1 MLLRDLWRLRGQVLA
16 AAVVVGCGI
25 AALVAMYSTYHSLI
39 RTRNSYYADYRFADA
54 FAQLKRAP
62 QSLVGEIQRI
72 PGVAQVAVRAV
83 HTVVLDVPGLAE
95 PATARLISISG
106 QPESGLNALA
116 IVRGRVPSPAAAD
129 EVLTSDTFARANGLK
144 PGDRIAAVLNGRWQ
158 SLRIV
163 GTALSPEYVYEV
175 APGGLFPDNRRFGV
189 LWMNGEVLMPAF
201 GLKGAFNDVALAL
214 APGASAPD
222 VLARLD
228 RVLRVYGGLSAYTR
242 SDQASNRF
250 LADELGEIQVMT
262 SAIPL
267 LFLTVAAFLLYVILS
282 RLVHM
287 QRSEIALLKAFGHS
301 DLSIGAHYL
310 GFAAATVA
318 AGLALGFPAGA
329 YLGQVFIGIYRGYFH
344 FPQLHW
350 MMPAS
355 LPVAVTFATLACA
368 ALGALG
374 AVRSAVV
381 LPPAEA
387 MRPEAPARSRA
398 GLLDRLG
405 LVRQVAPAVRMVIR
419 NVTRR
424 PIKALLSVI
433 TIALA
438 IALVVVGRFPV
449 DAVNTLLRW
458 QFDGVQR
465 ADVVA
470 VFTEPRSGS
479 VLTDAARLPGVV
491 EVQGFRAV
499 PAWIRSGYRTKRVEI
514 VSTTA
519 QSELHRLIGQDFR
532 RAPPPEG
539 GMILGQKLAEIL
551 QVKTG
556 DLVSVDVLEGTRP
569 SFEVRVTGVVDEL
582 LGLGAYMEDTT
593 LSRRLR
599 EADAVSGVYL
609 RADPAQWEALL
620 AQLKHIPAVAGVS
633 SRGALRAS
641 IQETMDRSFITF
653 SAILTF
659 FAAAIVVG
667 MVYNS
672 MRVALSERG
681 NELASLR
688 VLGFREREIAF
699 ILLGE
704 QGLVALAALPVGL
717 LLGYAICALLVP
729 LFNRENFRLPLT
741 VSPLTLMVAGSA
753 ALVSAAVCGVIVAR
767 RLKTL
772 DLIAVLKTRE

>member
-16 AAVVVGCGI
+16 AAVVVACGI
-25 AALVAMYSTYHSLI
+25 AALVAMYSTYYSLI
-39 RTRNSYYADYRFADA
+39 RTRDSYYADYRFADV

-62 QSLVGEIQRI
+62 QSLVEEIQRI

-83 HTVVLDVPGLAE
+83 RTVVLDVPGLAE
-95 PATARLISISG
+95 PATARLISI
-106 QPESGLNALA
+106 PERPERGLNALA
-116 IVRGRVPSPAAAD
+116 IVRGRAPNPATAD
-129 EVLTSDTFARANGLK
+129 EVLASDTFARANGLK

-189 LWMNGEVLMPAF
+189 LWMNGEVLEPAF

-214 APGASAPD
+214 APGAKAADP
-222 VLARLD
+222 LARLD
-228 RVLRVYGGLSAYTR
+228 RVLRVYGGLSASTR

-250 LADELGEIQVMT
+250 LTDELAEIQVMT

-267 LFLTVAAFLLYVILS
+267 LFLAVAAFLLYVILS

-287 QRSEIALLKAFGHS
+287 QRAEIALLKAFGHS
-301 DLSIGAHYL
+301 DVSVGGHYL

-329 YLGQVFIGIYRGYFH
+329 YLGEVFVGIYRGYFH

-350 MMPAS
+350 MMPTS
-355 LPVAVTFATLACA
+355 LPAAVTFATLLCA
-368 ALGALG
+368 ASGALG
-374 AVRSAVV
+374 AVRSAVA
-381 LPPAEA
+381 LAPAEA
-387 MRPEAPARSRA
+387 MRPEAPARFRA

-405 LVRQVAPAVRMVIR
+405 LVRRVAPAVRMVIR

-438 IALVVVGRFPV
+438 IALMVVGRFPV

-465 ADVVA
+465 ADVAA
-470 VFTEPRSGS
+470 VFAEPRPGS
-479 VLTDAARLPGVV
+479 VLVESARLPGVV
-491 EVQGFRAV
+491 EVQGYRAV
-499 PAWIRSGYRTKRVEI
+499 PAWIRAGYRSKRVEI
-514 VSTTA
+514 VSTTP
-519 QSELHRLIGQDFR
+519 QGELHRVIDQKFR
-532 RAPPPEG
+532 RIAPRDDG
-539 GMILGQKLAEIL
+539 IVLGQKLAEIL
-551 QVKTG
+551 AVKAG
-556 DLVSVDVLEGTRP
+556 DLVTVDVLEGTRP
-569 SFEVRVTGVVDEL
+569 SFQVRVTGIVDEL

-593 LSRRLR
+593 LSRRLW

-609 RADPAQWEALL
+609 RADQAQWEPLL
-620 AQLKHIPAVAGVS
+620 AQLKRIPAVAGVS
-633 SRGALRAS
+633 SRGALLTS
-641 IQETMDRSFITF
+641 IKETMDRSFITF
-653 SAILTF
+653 SAILTL
-659 FAAAIVVG
+659 FAATIVVG

-704 QGLVALAALPVGL
+704 QGLIALAALPAGL
-717 LLGYAICALLVP
+717 LLGYGICALLVP

-741 VSPLTLMVAGSA
+741 VSTQTLIVAASA
-753 ALVSAAVCGVIVAR
+753 ALVSAAICGVIVAR

>member
-25 AALVAMYSTYHSLI
+25 AALVAMYSTYYSLI
-39 RTRNSYYADYRFADA
+39 RTRNSYYADYRFADV

-62 QSLVGEIQRI
+62 QSLVEEIQRI

-83 HTVVLDVPGLAE
+83 RTVVLDIPRLAE
-95 PATARLISISG
+95 PATGRFISISER
-106 QPESGLNALA
+106 PEGGLNALA
-116 IVRGRVPSPAAAD
+116 IMRGRTPNPAAAD
-129 EVLTSDTFARANGLK
+129 EVLASDTFAHANGLS

-158 SLRIV
+158 TLRIV

-175 APGGLFPDNRRFGV
+175 APGGLFPDNRRFGI
-189 LWMNGEVLMPAF
+189 LWMNGDVLEPAF

-214 APGASAPD
+214 APGADAAD
-222 VLARLD
+222 VVARLD

-250 LADELGEIQVMT
+250 LTDELGEIQVMT

-287 QRSEIALLKAFGHS
+287 QRPEIALLKAFGHS
-301 DLSIGAHYL
+301 DLSVATHYL
-310 GFAAATVA
+310 GFATATVA
-318 AGLALGFPAGA
+318 CGLALGFPAGV
-329 YLGQVFIGIYRGYFH
+329 YFGQVFVGIYRGYFH

-355 LPVAVTFATLACA
+355 LPVALAFATLFSA

-374 AVRSAVV
+374 AVRRA
-381 LPPAEA
+381 LALAPAEA
-387 MRPEAPARSRA
+387 MRPEAPARFRL
-398 GLLDRLG
+398 GLLDRAG
-405 LVRQVAPAVRMVIR
+405 LVRRLAPAVRMVIR

-438 IALVVVGRFPV
+438 IALMVVGRFPV

-465 ADVVA
+465 ADVAA
-470 VFTEPRSGS
+470 VFAEPRSGS
-479 VLTDAARLPGVV
+479 VLAETARLPGVV
-491 EVQGFRAV
+491 EVQGYRAV
-499 PAWIRSGYRTKRVEI
+499 PAWIRAGYRSKRVEI
-514 VSTTA
+514 VSATP
-519 QSELHRLIGQDFR
+519 QGELHRVIDQEFR
-532 RAPPPEG
+532 RVAPRDG
-539 GMILGQKLAEIL
+539 GIVLGQKLAEIL
-551 QVKTG
+551 AVKAG
-556 DLVSVDVLEGTRP
+556 DLVTVDMLEGTRP
-569 SFEVRVTGVVDEL
+569 TFRVRVTGIVDEL
-582 LGLGAYMEDTT
+582 LGLGAYMEHTA
-593 LSRRLR
+593 LSRRLL
-599 EADAVSGVYL
+599 EADAFSGVYL
-609 RADPAQWEALL
+609 RADAAQWEPLL
-620 AQLKHIPAVAGVS
+620 AQLKHVPAVAAVS
-633 SRGALRAS
+633 SRGALLAS
-641 IQETMDRSFITF
+641 IKETMDRSFITF
-653 SAILTF
+653 SAILTL

-688 VLGFREREIAF
+688 VLGFREREITF

-704 QGLVALAALPVGL
+704 QALVALAALPVGL
-717 LLGYAICALLVP
+717 LLGYGICALLVP

-741 VSPLTLMVAGSA
+741 VSPQTLLVAGSA
-753 ALVSAAVCGVIVAR
+753 ALASAAVCGVIVAR

>member
-16 AAVVVGCGI
+16 AAVVVACGI
-25 AALVAMYSTYHSLI
+25 AALVAMYSTYYSLT
-39 RTRNSYYADYRFADA
+39 RTRDSYYADYRFADV

-62 QSLVGEIQRI
+62 HSLVGEIQTI
-72 PGVAQVAVRAV
+72 PGVAQVAVRAAR
-83 HTVVLDVPGLAE
+83 TVVLDVPGLAE
-95 PATARLISISG
+95 PATARLISI
-106 QPESGLNALA
+106 PERPETGLNALA
-116 IVRGRVPSPAAAD
+116 IVRGRTPNPAAAD
-129 EVLTSDTFARANGLK
+129 EVLASDTFARANALG

-158 SLRIV
+158 SLSIV

-189 LWMNGEVLMPAF
+189 LWMNAGVLNPAF

-214 APGASAPD
+214 APGASAAD
-222 VLARLD
+222 VVARLD
-228 RVLRVYGGLSAYTR
+228 RVLLVYGGLSAYTR
-242 SDQASNRF
+242 SEQTSNRF
-250 LADELGEIQVMT
+250 LIDELGEIQVMT

-267 LFLTVAAFLLYVILS
+267 LFLTVAGFLLYVILA

-287 QRSEIALLKAFGHS
+287 QRAEIALLKAFGHS
-301 DLSIGAHYL
+301 DLSVGAHYL
-310 GFAAATVA
+310 GFAAATAA
-318 AGLALGFPAGA
+318 AGLTLGFPVGA
-329 YLGQVFIGIYRGYFH
+329 YLGHIFVGIYRRYFH

-350 MMPAS
+350 MMPPS
-355 LPVAVTFATLACA
+355 LPVAVGLATLVCA

-374 AVRSAVV
+374 AVRSAVA

-387 MRPEAPARSRA
+387 MRPEAPARFRA

-405 LVRQVAPAVRMVIR
+405 LVREAAPAVRMVIR

-438 IALVVVGRFPV
+438 IALMVVGRFPV

-465 ADVVA
+465 ADISA
-470 VFTEPRSGS
+470 VFTEPRSGAA
-479 VLTDAARLPGVV
+479 LADAARLPGVV
-491 EVQGFRAV
+491 QVQGFRAV
-499 PAWIRSGYRTKRVEI
+499 PAWIRAGYRSKRVEI
-514 VSTTA
+514 ASTTPRG
-519 QSELHRLIGQDFR
+519 ELHRVIGQDFG
-532 RAPPPEG
+532 RAPSPAG
-539 GMILGQKLAEIL
+539 GIVLGQKLAEIL
-551 QVKTG
+551 QVRSG
-556 DLVSVDVLEGTRP
+556 DLVSVEVLEGTRP
-569 SFEVRVTGVVDEL
+569 SFQLRVTGIVDEL

-599 EADAVSGVYL
+599 EADTVSGVYL

-620 AQLKHIPAVAGVS
+620 AQLKQIPAVAGVS
-633 SRGALRAS
+633 GRGALLAS
-641 IQETMDRSFITF
+641 IKETMNRSFITF
-653 SAILTF
+653 SAILTS

-704 QGLVALAALPVGL
+704 QGLVVLVALPVGL
-717 LLGYAICALLVP
+717 LLGYGICALLVP
-729 LFNRENFRLPLT
+729 LFNRESFRLPLT
-741 VSPLTLMVAGSA
+741 VSTQTLLASASA
-753 ALVSAAVCGVIVAR
+753 ALVAAAVCGVIVAR